1 MTDYKRAGLWGL
13 CVASLGTAEAAW
25 SWARERSLA
34 RGGVCLSLLP
44 WPLCNH
50 TVKPQGKTFVYF
62 YIYIICTHFYI
73 LYLSI
78 SYVSIS
84 RERLASIWIITVG
97 LWKYR
102 IEGMWEGGT
111 PGRLGRLSPGPL
123 DVLLSLKEGGL
134 CPAAAPAVCLLCS
147 RWPTHSEHPSPNRT
161 WPSPIP
167 LALGFRGHRAAL
179 QAVAFSHEL
188 TFTKG
193 FLVPPFLQ
201 APSAPCG
208 ETAWPW
214 ERAVYFCFFTH
225 SSAVDSFSAPPPVLI

>member
-1 MTDYKRAGLWGL
+1 
-13 CVASLGTAEAAW
+13 
-25 SWARERSLA
+25 
-34 RGGVCLSLLP
+34 
-44 WPLCNH
+44 
-50 TVKPQGKTFVYF
+50 
-62 YIYIICTHFYI
+62 
-73 LYLSI
+73 
-78 SYVSIS
+78 
-84 RERLASIWIITVG
+84 
-97 LWKYR
+97 
-102 IEGMWEGGT
+102 MWEGGT

-147 RWPTHSEHPSPNRT
+147 HWPTHSEHPSPYRT

-167 LALGFRGHRAAL
+167 LSLGFRGHRAAL

-214 ERAVYFCFFTH
+214 EQCCLFLFFLPIPLQLTASLPLPQSLYNSQNDTQKKETDLKLYFQKPFIEYDHELHF
-225 SSAVDSFSAPPPVLI
+225 